1 MASTSTHLFRVSLQ
15 DAPTIL
21 REIEIA
27 SDKKLVDLAQ
37 AIVRAFDFQFDHA
50 FGFYSALTGREVM
63 RAQPRYEVFAD
74 MGERTDSGSVKRTR
88 VAEAF
93 PEVGHT
99 MLFLFDYGDDW
110 RFVVEVIG
118 RGEREPKVRYPRV
131 LKKQG
136 ASPEQYPEWDDDAEE
151 YEGDEDQPVR
161 PIRAPSL

>member
-1 MASTSTHLFRVSLQ
+1 M
-15 DAPTIL
+15 
-21 REIEIA
+21 
-27 SDKKLVDLAQ
+27 
-37 AIVRAFDFQFDHA
+37 RAFDFQFDHA
-50 FGFYSALTGREVM
+50 FGFYSALRGREVM
-63 RAQPRYEVFAD
+63 RAQPKYEVFAD

-131 LKKQG
+131 LRKVG
-136 ASPEQYPEWDDDAEE
+136 RSPVQYPDWDDEADEYRGEE
-151 YEGDEDQPVR
+151 ADEPERLD
-161 PIRAPSL
+161 